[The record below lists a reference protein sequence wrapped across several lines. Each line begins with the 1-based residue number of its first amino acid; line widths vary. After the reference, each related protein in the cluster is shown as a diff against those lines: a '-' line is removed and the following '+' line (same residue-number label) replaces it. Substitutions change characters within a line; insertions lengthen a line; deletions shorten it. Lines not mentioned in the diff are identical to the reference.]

1 MKDNKEKDSIFLQDI
16 NANEEEYIYKLYH
29 YFYSLYKDKKEYKSF
44 IKCFLIFIE
53 TIQFISYAFSSLH
66 HNSWKIDLMHMKLI
80 SKIVEG
86 FRLSILMQF
95 LDYKLYCV
103 ILYLLVIFIFIISLI
118 VVLQILFTNSSSK
131 IYNFSL
137 TFIRVILELNVIIF
151 FIPISEIILI
161 PTKCVNGV
169 VQGVKNGENCV
180 KGIYYLNVA
189 LGIVGEILF
198 FSWCIFLINFSFYP
212 FQKSMSTIRINS
224 HNDIIILIMKLI
236 AVLQYFLISNEY
248 LSLAIL
254 LIISIT
260 MFFTCFKESTYNN
273 DKLEYTITI
282 KNSMI
287 FWTYFVLLFSILFEK
302 LIPNGFLYLLV
313 FGYPIVIYLSI
324 VLYKE
329 KFLNNVYF
337 SGNIRSLKDYIKK
350 IKFNMNLID
359 FFIERNRNIRIGNEN
374 EGQRSLILLK
384 GNVRLHN
391 LVCTE
396 KECSLKR
403 FLHNEGNFNIQRQ
416 CLLNYMNNLFNK
428 GLKKFPNNIYLL
440 MLYVRFNYSK
450 RFNLNSVKTNMILLK
465 QLKCTIKERF
475 IIFSMEQNII
485 NNYDNGLEISLENNK
500 DNDDQS
506 DLNEQKFQNLKYLIE
521 NSIKLFGE
529 FWGIFATNVTSNINT
544 NKLYSLGKKLNIYI
558 KEINNLWDELKNK
571 KISKEHQSIVQLYSK
586 FLLEILWDPK
596 KSREVSK
603 KLNDGNLNNN
613 QSNENKK
620 LREENNSCTANI
632 EALVDNQDYILFCDS
647 DEFGNCKMIQCSAS
661 FAFLLSYQK
670 YDILG
675 KSLELVIP
683 NFLLEEF
690 CKYIKDCI
698 KVLHNGQKN
707 QKEIT
712 YQGNDSNQIT
722 KLIIVKNR
730 MGYIFPLYSSLRVL
744 DDNDYSDSFLIK
756 IKMEDKD
763 NKSEYGY
770 YILTNPGLTIENISS
785 SAINLGLTLDLLKK
799 YVIKINYLI
808 RTDSDTDLNLFED
821 FVLYD
826 EPKVVTWVFP
836 HIIYPKDNDRQIKD
850 DEVND
855 LIEKSKKKL
864 FNLQIKPIK
873 YNENDNLA
881 LVFKFTEISN
891 KNNKQKLNNERYI
904 PKCTHNLILFDLINL
919 NYIRTL
925 IVKQKS
931 GFRNL
936 RNFEE
941 EKEKDIEE
949 IKAFEAKKI
958 KKRRKNL
965 EIEEESSEESPN
977 NDFKIELTKEKIL
990 ELQVQN
996 YPEIKNFIYSL
1007 PIYGTDVG
1015 LEKFRP
1021 NGEKYSAYKMTESL
1035 IRIQVNNFCKR
1046 VEEKLRLDQNFKRK
1060 KNKNISSNVSHINSP
1075 HTSNNDNYLMS
1086 PNESSLNNEPT
1097 HSSSIQGE
1105 EANKGLISDT
1115 SSTLANIFR
1124 ANTIKY
1130 IKILNGLIFFGT
1142 FILILVDFLVI
1153 YKNLYELKKK
1163 INFFQNGYI
1172 ILNDMLYT
1180 KYFITEAII
1189 TNIYQDYYPAVSIN
1203 GLKGFFDEI
1212 KEELAFYRL
1221 EFSETYKTFT
1231 SDGLS
1236 KEFKNY
1242 IANTKIDLFTLTLNK
1257 KENLSLIFNSAM
1269 NRIPASLNDLTY
1281 NETKI
1286 KMDNRDT
1293 FELMYNLINDYYIK
1307 WYNIVVILYND
1318 CIKETE
1324 MKISLL
1330 IIFLAY
1336 LLFSI
1341 IALIIFLKL
1350 LSKFSVD
1357 REKPINLFQ
1366 TIKKQ
1371 IFENLKNSAENFS
1384 NKLLNKFFGNE
1395 DNDDE
1400 SQQDYQSNIQPNDIN
1415 IVKFKAVNEYN
1426 SSIKNAFSFLNI
1438 IIIILAYIIINLF
1451 YFLVIYLDNQGR
1463 HQKVNQFILLL
1474 DKNNLA
1480 QSNFVLSL
1488 NVFKSYLFDKSIPI
1502 LNRFDTKNE
1511 FYETFLDLTDKI
1523 EDSILFTSKTNSFLS
1538 MKYFE
1543 KYKGYLLLDFSDLL
1557 EKDYYE
1563 RNKELLK
1570 QRTKNGIKPIVIR
1583 VFEIIN
1589 YLIIKYC
1596 NSSQILTETDELSFI
1611 LKENDFNLIDLNINL
1626 QHLVRRWYDKI
1637 IILLIDSFDDYHKS
1651 ANFFFIV
1658 FFICFTVFSILY
1670 YSIVWKTYEEKLN
1683 YLLKGSEDLINLIPQ
1698 EIKNLIIEKLN

>member
-1 MKDNKEKDSIFLQDI
+1 MKDNKEKDSLFLQDI
-16 NANEEEYIYKLYH
+16 NANEEEYIYRLFH
-29 YFYSLYKDKKEYKSF
+29 YFYALYKDKKEYKSF
-44 IKCFLIFIE
+44 IKSVLIFIE
-53 TIQFISYAFSSLH
+53 AIQFISYAFSSLH
-66 HNSWKIDLMHMKLI
+66 QNSWKVDLIHMKLI
-80 SKIVEG
+80 SKIIEG

-95 LDYKLYCV
+95 LDYKLYSV

-118 VVLQILFTNSSSK
+118 VVLQILFINSSSK
-131 IYNFSL
+131 IFNYSL
-137 TFIRVILELNVIIF
+137 AFIRVILELNIIIF
-151 FIPISEIILI
+151 FIPITEIILI

-169 VQGVKNGENCV
+169 VQGVKNGEKCV
-180 KGIYYLNVA
+180 KGIYYLNVT

-198 FSWCIFLINFSFYP
+198 FSWCLFLINFSFYP
-212 FQKSMSTIRINS
+212 FQKSMSTIRITS

-236 AVLQYFLISNEY
+236 AVLQYFLISSEY
-248 LSLAIL
+248 LSLTIL

-260 MFFTCFKESTYNN
+260 MFYTCFKESTYNN
-273 DKLEYTITI
+273 NSLEYIITI

-287 FWTYFVLLFSILFEK
+287 FWTYFVLLFSKLFEK
-302 LIPNGFLYLLV
+302 IIPSGFLYLLL

-324 VLYKE
+324 VLYRE

-337 SGNIRSLKDYIKK
+337 SGNMRSIKDYIRKA
-350 IKFNMNLID
+350 KFNMNLID
-359 FFIERNRNIRIGNEN
+359 YFIERNRNIRIGNEN

-391 LVCTE
+391 IVCTE

-416 CLLNYMNNLFNK
+416 CLLNHMNNFFNK
-428 GLKKFPNNIYLL
+428 GLKKYPNNAYLL

-465 QLKCTIKERF
+465 QLKCTIKEKF

-485 NNYDNGLEISLENNK
+485 NNYDNGMEISIENNK
-500 DNDDQS
+500 DSDDKS
-506 DLNEQKFQNLKYLIE
+506 DLIEQKYQNLKYLIE

-544 NKLYSLGKKLNIYI
+544 SKLYTLGKKLNIYI
-558 KEINNLWDELKNK
+558 KEINNIWDELKNK
-571 KISKEHQSIVQLYSK
+571 KISNDHQSIVQLYSK
-586 FLLEILWDPK
+586 FLLEILWDQK
-596 KSREVSK
+596 KSRDVSK
-603 KLNDGNLNNN
+603 KLNNGNLNNN
-613 QSNENKK
+613 QNNENKK
-620 LREENNSCTANI
+620 IREENNTCTANI
-632 EALVDNQDYILFCDS
+632 EALVDNQDFILFCDS

-661 FAFLLSYQK
+661 FAYLLSYQK
-670 YDILG
+670 YDIIG
-675 KSLELVIP
+675 KSLELIIP

-690 CKYIKDCI
+690 CKYIEECI
-698 KVLHNGQKN
+698 RLIHNGQKN

-712 YQGNDSNQIT
+712 YQENDSNQIT
-722 KLIIVKNR
+722 KLVIVKSR

-756 IKMEDKD
+756 IKMETKD
-763 NKSEYGY
+763 NKSEYAY
-770 YILTNPGLTIENISS
+770 YILANPDLTIENISS

-808 RTDSDTDLNLFED
+808 RTDDDKDLNLFED
-821 FVLYD
+821 YILYD

-836 HIIYPKDNDRQIKD
+836 NIIYPKDNDRQVKD
-850 DEVND
+850 DEVDD
-855 LIEKSKKKL
+855 LIEKSNKKQ
-864 FNLQIKPIK
+864 FNLQIKTIK
-873 YNENDNLA
+873 YNGNDDLA
-881 LVFKFTEISN
+881 IVFKFTEISN
-891 KNNKQKLNNERYI
+891 KNNKKKLNSEKYI
-904 PKCTHNLILFDLINL
+904 PKGNQNLILFDLINL

-941 EKEKDIEE
+941 EKEKEIEE
-949 IKAFEAKKI
+949 VMTLEAKKN
-958 KKRRKNL
+958 KKKKKNV
-965 EIEEESSEESPN
+965 EIEEESSEESQN
-977 NDFKIELTKEKIL
+977 NNFKIELTKEKIL

-1046 VEEKLRLDQNFKRK
+1046 IDEKLRIDQNFKRK
-1060 KNKNISSNVSHINSP
+1060 KNKNISSNVSHINSSMA
-1075 HTSNNDNYLMS
+1075 SNNDNYLMS
-1086 PNESSLNNEPT
+1086 PNESSLHNTPA
-1097 HSSSIQGE
+1097 HPSAMQGE

-1115 SSTLANIFR
+1115 SSTLANIFKS
-1124 ANTIKY
+1124 NTIKY
-1130 IKILNGLIFFGT
+1130 IKTLSGLIFFGT
-1142 FILILVDFLVI
+1142 FILILIDFLVV
-1153 YKNLYELKKK
+1153 YRNLYELKKK
-1163 INFFQNGYI
+1163 INFMQNGYI

-1180 KYFITEAII
+1180 KYFLTEATI
-1189 TNIYQDYYPAVSIN
+1189 TNIYPDYYPAVSIN
-1203 GLKGFFDEI
+1203 GGKGFFDEI
-1212 KEELAFYRL
+1212 KDELSYYRV

-1231 SDGLS
+1231 SKDLS

-1242 IANTKIDLFTLTLNK
+1242 IANTKINIVTLTLNQQ
-1257 KENLSLIFNSAM
+1257 EPLELIFNSAM
-1269 NRIPASLNDLTY
+1269 NRIPASLSDLTY
-1281 NETKI
+1281 NETKM
-1286 KMDNRDT
+1286 KMENRDT
-1293 FELMYNLINDYYIK
+1293 YELMYNLINDYYIK
-1307 WYNIVVILYND
+1307 WKNIVVILYND

-1324 MKISLL
+1324 MKIALL
-1330 IIFLAY
+1330 IIFLTY
-1336 LLFSI
+1336 LVFSI
-1341 IALIIFLKL
+1341 IALIIFLNL

-1357 REKPINLFQ
+1357 REKPINLFL

-1438 IIIILAYIIINLF
+1438 ILIILIYIFINLY
-1451 YFLVIYLDNQGR
+1451 YFLVIHIDNQSR

-1480 QSNFVLSL
+1480 QSHFVLSL
-1488 NVFKSYLFDKSIPI
+1488 NVFKSYLFNKSIPI
-1502 LNRFDTKNE
+1502 LGRYDTKNE

-1538 MKYFE
+1538 MEYFE
-1543 KYKGYLLLDFSDLL
+1543 KYKEYLLLDFSDLL
-1557 EKDYYE
+1557 EKDYFE
-1563 RNKELLK
+1563 RNKNILK
-1570 QRTKNGIKPIVIR
+1570 QKTKNGIKPIVIR

-1611 LKENDFNLIDLNINL
+1611 LKEKDFNLVDLNINL
-1626 QHLVRRWYDKI
+1626 QHLVRKWYDKVLV
-1637 IILLIDSFDDYHKS
+1637 LLLDSFDDYQKS
-1651 ANFFFIV
+1651 ANFVFIV

-1670 YSIVWKTYEEKLN
+1670 YSIIWKTYEEKLN

-1698 EIKNLIIEKLN
+1698 EIKNIIIEKLN

>member
-1 MKDNKEKDSIFLQDI
+1 MKDNKEKDSLFLQDI
-16 NANEEEYIYKLYH
+16 NANEEEYIYRLFH
-29 YFYSLYKDKKEYKSF
+29 YFYALYKDKKEYKSF
-44 IKCFLIFIE
+44 IKSVLIFIE
-53 TIQFISYAFSSLH
+53 AIQFISYAFSSLH
-66 HNSWKIDLMHMKLI
+66 QNSWKVDLIHMKLI
-80 SKIVEG
+80 SKIIEG

-95 LDYKLYCV
+95 LDYKLYSV

-118 VVLQILFTNSSSK
+118 VVLQILFINSSSK
-131 IYNFSL
+131 IFNYSL
-137 TFIRVILELNVIIF
+137 AFIRVILELNIIIF
-151 FIPISEIILI
+151 FIPITEIILI

-169 VQGVKNGENCV
+169 VQGVKNGEKCV
-180 KGIYYLNVA
+180 KGIYYLNVT

-198 FSWCIFLINFSFYP
+198 FSWCLFLINFSFYP
-212 FQKSMSTIRINS
+212 FQKSMSTIRITS

-236 AVLQYFLISNEY
+236 AVLQYFLISSEY
-248 LSLAIL
+248 LSLTIL

-260 MFFTCFKESTYNN
+260 MFYTCFKESTYNN
-273 DKLEYTITI
+273 NSLEYIITI

-287 FWTYFVLLFSILFEK
+287 FWTYFVLLFSKLFEK
-302 LIPNGFLYLLV
+302 IIPSGFLYLLL

-324 VLYKE
+324 VLYRE

-337 SGNIRSLKDYIKK
+337 SGNMRSIKDYIRKA
-350 IKFNMNLID
+350 KFNMNLID
-359 FFIERNRNIRIGNEN
+359 YFIERNRNIRIGNEN

-391 LVCTE
+391 IVCTE

-416 CLLNYMNNLFNK
+416 CLLNHMNNFFNK
-428 GLKKFPNNIYLL
+428 GLKKYPNNAYLL

-465 QLKCTIKERF
+465 QLKCTIKEKF

-485 NNYDNGLEISLENNK
+485 NNYDNGMEISIENNK
-500 DNDDQS
+500 DSDDKS
-506 DLNEQKFQNLKYLIE
+506 DLIEQKYQNLKYLIE

-544 NKLYSLGKKLNIYI
+544 SKLYTLGKKLNIYI
-558 KEINNLWDELKNK
+558 KEINNIWDELKNK
-571 KISKEHQSIVQLYSK
+571 KISNDHQSIVQLYSK
-586 FLLEILWDPK
+586 FLLEILWDQK
-596 KSREVSK
+596 KSRDVSK
-603 KLNDGNLNNN
+603 KLNNGNLNNN
-613 QSNENKK
+613 QNNENKK
-620 LREENNSCTANI
+620 IREENNTCTANI
-632 EALVDNQDYILFCDS
+632 EALVDNQDFILFCDS

-661 FAFLLSYQK
+661 FAYLLSYQK
-670 YDILG
+670 YDIIG
-675 KSLELVIP
+675 KSLELIVP

-690 CKYIKDCI
+690 CKYIEECI
-698 KVLHNGQKN
+698 RLIHNGQKN

-712 YQGNDSNQIT
+712 YQENDSNQIT
-722 KLIIVKNR
+722 KLVIVKSR

-756 IKMEDKD
+756 IKMETKD
-763 NKSEYGY
+763 NKSEYAY
-770 YILTNPGLTIENISS
+770 YILANPDLTIENISS

-808 RTDSDTDLNLFED
+808 RTDDDKDLNLFED
-821 FVLYD
+821 YILYD

-836 HIIYPKDNDRQIKD
+836 NIIYPKDNDRQVKD
-850 DEVND
+850 DEVDD
-855 LIEKSKKKL
+855 LIEKSNKKQ
-864 FNLQIKPIK
+864 FNLQIKTIK
-873 YNENDNLA
+873 YNGNDDLA
-881 LVFKFTEISN
+881 IVFKFTEISN
-891 KNNKQKLNNERYI
+891 KNNKKKLNSEKYI
-904 PKCTHNLILFDLINL
+904 PKCNQNLILFDLINL

-941 EKEKDIEE
+941 KKEKEIEE
-949 IKAFEAKKI
+949 VMTLEAKKN
-958 KKRRKNL
+958 KKKKKNV
-965 EIEEESSEESPN
+965 EIEEESSEESQN
-977 NDFKIELTKEKIL
+977 NNFKIELTKEKIL
-990 ELQVQN
+990 ELQAQN

-1046 VEEKLRLDQNFKRK
+1046 IDEKLRIDQNFKRK
-1060 KNKNISSNVSHINSP
+1060 KNKNISSNVSHINSSMA
-1075 HTSNNDNYLMS
+1075 SNNDNYLMS
-1086 PNESSLNNEPT
+1086 PNESSLHNTPA
-1097 HSSSIQGE
+1097 HPSAMQGE

-1115 SSTLANIFR
+1115 SSTLANIFKS
-1124 ANTIKY
+1124 NTIKY
-1130 IKILNGLIFFGT
+1130 IKTLSGLIFFGT
-1142 FILILVDFLVI
+1142 FILILIDFLVV
-1153 YKNLYELKKK
+1153 YRNLYELKKK
-1163 INFFQNGYI
+1163 INFMQNGYI

-1180 KYFITEAII
+1180 KYFLTEATI
-1189 TNIYQDYYPAVSIN
+1189 TNIYPDYYPAVSIN
-1203 GLKGFFDEI
+1203 GGKGFFDEI
-1212 KEELAFYRL
+1212 KDELSYYRV

-1231 SDGLS
+1231 SKDLS

-1242 IANTKIDLFTLTLNK
+1242 IANTKINIVTLTLNQQ
-1257 KENLSLIFNSAM
+1257 EPLELIFNSAM
-1269 NRIPASLNDLTY
+1269 NRIPASLSDLTY
-1281 NETKI
+1281 NETKM
-1286 KMDNRDT
+1286 KMENRDT
-1293 FELMYNLINDYYIK
+1293 YELMYNLINDYYIK
-1307 WYNIVVILYND
+1307 WKNIVVILYND

-1324 MKISLL
+1324 MKIALL
-1330 IIFLAY
+1330 IIFLTY
-1336 LLFSI
+1336 LVFSI
-1341 IALIIFLKL
+1341 IALIIFLNL

-1357 REKPINLFQ
+1357 REKPINLFL

-1438 IIIILAYIIINLF
+1438 ILIILIYIFINLY
-1451 YFLVIYLDNQGR
+1451 YFLVIHIDNQSR

-1480 QSNFVLSL
+1480 QSHFVLSL
-1488 NVFKSYLFDKSIPI
+1488 NVFKSYLFNKSIPI
-1502 LNRFDTKNE
+1502 LGRYDTKNE
-1511 FYETFLDLTDKI
+1511 FYKTFLDLTDKI

-1538 MKYFE
+1538 MEYFE
-1543 KYKGYLLLDFSDLL
+1543 KYKEYLLLDFSDLL
-1557 EKDYYE
+1557 EKDYFE
-1563 RNKELLK
+1563 RNKNILK
-1570 QRTKNGIKPIVIR
+1570 QKTKNGIKPIVIR

-1611 LKENDFNLIDLNINL
+1611 LKEKDFNLVDLNINL
-1626 QHLVRRWYDKI
+1626 QHLVRKWYDKVL
-1637 IILLIDSFDDYHKS
+1637 ILLLDSFDDYQKS
-1651 ANFFFIV
+1651 ANFVFIV

-1670 YSIVWKTYEEKLN
+1670 YSIIWKTYEEKLN

-1698 EIKNLIIEKLN
+1698 EIKNIIIEKLN